1 MTIRRLTPKDLSAFR
16 ALWADGLMRV
26 PTAFLF
32 SAEEVRAIPNRDVER
47 GLSVNLTLGVFD
59 DAQRLVGF
67 VSARRGQPNRM
78 RHMADI
84 GPLYVRADAQGQG
97 FGRALMEALLQQ
109 LTDAGVQ
116 QAELVVDVEN
126 TGAQRLYHALGFH
139 VFGTRPRSVLIDGL
153 GRDDFLM
160 IKALD
165 DTDLTRGA

>member
-1 MTIRRLTPKDLSAFR
+1 MIIRRLTPKDLSAFR

-32 SAEEVRAIPNRDVER
+32 GAEEVRAIPNRDVER
-47 GLSVNLTLGVFD
+47 GLEVNLTLGVFD
-59 DAQRLVGF
+59 DAKRLVGF
-67 VSARRGQPNRM
+67 VSARRGGPQRM

-84 GPLYVRADAQGQG
+84 GPLYVRAEAQGQG

-109 LTDAGVQ
+109 LIDAGVQ

-126 TGAQRLYHALGFH
+126 TGAQKLYHGLGFH
-139 VFGTRPRSVLIDGL
+139 VFGRRPRSVLIDGA
-153 GRDDFLM
+153 GRDDLLM

-165 DTDLTRGA
+165 GEDLTRGA